1 MYLEK
6 ISKSPRLLGPT
17 PQLKERRKEVSYLDK
32 NQQSDQDQGGEK
44 PDMNEEK
51 AVYQDISKGEKGSKE
66 EQPVPEE
73 DQS

>member
-1 MYLEK
+1 M
-6 ISKSPRLLGPT
+6 
-17 PQLKERRKEVSYLDK
+17 SYLDK

-44 PDMNEEK
+44 PDTDEEK
-51 AVYQDISKGEKGSKE
+51 AVYQDISKGERDSKE